1 MTEYQLN
8 INNKINLSDYSNIHD
23 YMGFINKN
31 DKFTIVM
38 QNGDKKNVDI
48 ICSMLENNRFEVTQ
62 KYMDKSGKCNIK
74 ALKTNK

>member
-8 INNKINLSDYSNIHD
+8 IKNKINLSDYSNIHD
-23 YMGFINKN
+23 YMEFINKD

-48 ICSMLENNRFEVTQ
+48 ICNMLENNRFEITQ
-62 KYMDKSGKCNIK
+62 KHVDKGGRCNIK